1 MEEDKDLYEI
11 PINDLYLQR
20 AYQGSVT
27 DYKNGLRGLKS
38 GEPDTLAAREIRFL
52 QRRNQDIIRNNGY
65 GRIALNVFKTK
76 LGCSKVIWKD
86 KKGKEHNQ
94 MQDLWDEFARKPT
107 IDGRG
112 NYATFQGESNGALY
126 TDGASFVR
134 FLVVRSSNKAKVP
147 LKLQPIM
154 ASQQAL
160 EAIPVQPLV
169 NTAYR
174 HGIEF
179 DYNGIPLN
187 YLFYRNNLE
196 AQIQMKKGFTPYNF
210 VTIPASEIIHTFERE
225 FVGQWIGIPK
235 LTAVLLDLYALD
247 DLIASTVSKQQAA
260 QAISIIVEKTGSI
273 LNQTPLNTAIATSIG
288 TANIDGQKKTIF
300 NTKASSVQ
308 YAGTGESV
316 KWFQGGDIGGNLQVL
331 VEMEIRKIAAISD
344 IMYHELT
351 QDTGKMNY
359 SALLGLLIQ
368 SRNRIEYL
376 YNYLLIPCR
385 EQVIADKFK
394 DFAIL
399 YSKKVSNAVPYF
411 QLPRWRGVDELK
423 DAQADLLE
431 LQNGMTTITSVLA
444 ERGLTPDDILADK
457 ENRDLFAKELNI
469 EYTNAVANPSMNT
482 LKNVQANS
490 ATTSK

>member
-1 MEEDKDLYEI
+1 MEQDQNLYEI
-11 PINDLYLQR
+11 PLNDLYLQR

-38 GEPDTLAAREIRFL
+38 GEPDTLAAREIRYL
-52 QRRNQDIIRNNGY
+52 QRRNQDVIRNNGY
-65 GRIALNVFKTK
+65 GRIALNTFKTK

-86 KKGKEHNQ
+86 RKGKEHKQ
-94 MQDLWDEFARKPT
+94 MQDLWDEFASKPT
-107 IDGRG
+107 VDGRG

-134 FLVVRSSNKAKVP
+134 FLVVRSNNKNKVP

-160 EAIPVQPLV
+160 EAVPVQPLV
-169 NTAYR
+169 TTVYK

-179 DYNGIPLN
+179 DVTGTPLN
-187 YLFYRNNLE
+187 YLFYRNSLE
-196 AQIQMKKGFTPYNF
+196 SSILQKEGFTPTNY
-210 VTIPASEIIHTFERE
+210 VKVPANEIVHTFERE
-225 FVGQWIGIPK
+225 FIGQWIGIPK

-247 DLIASTVSKQQAA
+247 DLIAATVSKQQAA
-260 QAISIIVEKTGSI
+260 QAISMVVEKTGSI
-273 LNQTPLNTAIATSIG
+273 ISQTPQSMAIATTVG
-288 TANIDGQKKTIF
+288 TATDGLQNKTIF
-300 NTKASSVQ
+300 NTKAGSVQ
-308 YAGTGESV
+308 YAGQGETV
-316 KWFQGGDIGGNLQVL
+316 KWFQGGDIGSNFQVL
-331 VEMEIRKIAAISD
+331 VEMEVRKIAAISD

-351 QDTGKMNY
+351 QDTGNMNY
-359 SALLGLLIQ
+359 SSLLGLLIQ

-399 YSKKVSNAVPYF
+399 YNKKVSNAVPYF

-469 EYTNAVANPSMNT
+469 EYTNAVANPSMTT
-482 LKNVQANS
+482 LKNTQANS